1 MNTIGNK
8 KNGSFLTI
16 GNKKLTQAHHLGQK
30 IISGIKP
37 LVNNVSNSSNSNKEI
52 INSSNDSMKT
62 YEPKGLVNMPKNI
75 NNKSSHSN
83 LEKHRREKKYE
94 AKNNFV

>member
-8 KNGSFLTI
+8 RISGLTL
-16 GNKKLTQAHHLGQK
+16 GNKKLSQARHLGEK
-30 IISGIKP
+30 LVSGFKP
-37 LVNNVSNSSNSNKEI
+37 LVNNVPNISNSNKQI

-62 YEPKGLVNMPKNI
+62 YEPKGLVNMPKNS
-75 NNKSSHSN
+75 NNKSSYSN

-94 AKNNFV
+94 TKNNFV

>member
-8 KNGSFLTI
+8 KVSGLTI
-16 GNKKLTQAHHLGQK
+16 GNKKLTQARHLGQK

-37 LVNNVSNSSNSNKEI
+37 LINNIPINSNSNKQI

-75 NNKSSHSN
+75 NNKPSYSSFE
-83 LEKHRREKKYE
+83 LLL
-94 AKNNFV
+94 